1 MPSSG
6 GGVKADGIRMELG
19 QIGPGHRWGRR
30 NSDIWLIAIVVNVGL
45 ALFFLIVVFNI
56 LG

>member
-1 MPSSG
+1 MPSS
-6 GGVKADGIRMELG
+6 GGVKADGIRME
-19 QIGPGHRWGRR
+19 IGPGHRWGRR
-30 NSDIWLIAIVVNVGL
+30 NSDIWLIAIAEIVGL